1 MPAVKPK
8 DPAKAEAIRRAAL
21 RLVERGGLV
30 GLTMPGLG
38 KEAGLG
44 MGTLYVYFAGKEEL
58 INTLYQELKQANLE
72 RIYAGI
78 DEPGP
83 FEKRLRRLFD
93 KYIDNRF
100 RHFEEHF
107 FVEQCAR
114 SPYLNEGNR
123 RLENQAFDPLFMLL
137 DQGRAAA
144 QVKDL
149 DNGLLASF
157 LIGACNE
164 GVNTL
169 RLSGALPTPAWSEA
183 VFELCWHGIRRT

>member
-1 MPAVKPK
+1 MKRK

-30 GLTMPGLG
+30 ALTMPGLG

-44 MGTLYVYFAGKEEL
+44 MGTLYVYFEGKEEL
-58 INTLYQELKQANLE
+58 INTLYGELKQANLE
-72 RIYAGI
+72 RIYAGV

-83 FEKRLRRLFD
+83 FEVRLRRLFD
-93 KYIDNRF
+93 QYVDNRF

-114 SPYLNEGNR
+114 SPYLNEANR
-123 RLENQAFDPLFMLL
+123 RLENQAFDPLYTLL
-137 DQGRAAA
+137 DEGRAAG

-149 DNGLLASF
+149 DNGLLAAF

-164 GVNTL
+164 VVNVL
-169 RLSGALPTPAWSEA
+169 RAAGSPPTA
-183 VFELCWHGIRRT
+183 VWLESVFGLCWHGIRRT

>member
-1 MPAVKPK
+1 MKRK

-30 GLTMPGLG
+30 ALTMPGLG

-44 MGTLYVYFAGKEEL
+44 MGTLYVYFEGKEEL
-58 INTLYQELKQANLE
+58 INTLYGELKQANLE
-72 RIYAGI
+72 RIYAGV

-83 FEKRLRRLFD
+83 FEVRLRRLFD
-93 KYIDNRF
+93 QYVDNRF

-114 SPYLNEGNR
+114 SPYLNEANM
-123 RLENQAFDPLFMLL
+123 RLENQAFDPLFKLL
-137 DQGRAAA
+137 DYGRATRV
-144 QVKDL
+144 VKDL
-149 DNGLLASF
+149 DNGILAAF

-164 GVNTL
+164 GVNAL
-169 RLSGALPTPAWSEA
+169 RLADSPPTAAWLA
-183 VFELCWHGIRRT
+183 TLFDLCWHGIRRT